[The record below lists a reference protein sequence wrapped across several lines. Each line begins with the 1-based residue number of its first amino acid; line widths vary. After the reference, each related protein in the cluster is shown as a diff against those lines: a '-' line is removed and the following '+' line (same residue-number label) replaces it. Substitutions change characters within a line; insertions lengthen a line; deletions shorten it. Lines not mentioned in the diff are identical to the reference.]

1 MDIVRIK
8 LNVAVYPKWSRVQ
21 YSMQERII
29 PHTEFPVNKLK
40 NNIGYH
46 ALILAFLR
54 M

>member
-1 MDIVRIK
+1 
-8 LNVAVYPKWSRVQ
+8 
-21 YSMQERII
+21 MQERII